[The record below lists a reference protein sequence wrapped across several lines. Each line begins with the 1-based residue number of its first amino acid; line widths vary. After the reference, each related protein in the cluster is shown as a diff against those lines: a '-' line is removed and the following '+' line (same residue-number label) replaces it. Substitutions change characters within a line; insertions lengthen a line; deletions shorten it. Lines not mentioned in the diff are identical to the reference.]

1 MKVRLAPLV
10 VAVALPAIL
19 VPASAGART
28 APCNS
33 PKVRVGNFC
42 VNFKTSNVRG
52 FIQLAYIRVSGRA
65 GRRLAVISAKLNGP
79 FTAPCD
85 GGPAYQ
91 APSLYFYGGL
101 SYNSALVYGSNFS
114 LHQSVS
120 SRGYEKH
127 FTGRFISNTKAV
139 VSWSETTTPSPG
151 RKCKITATNV
161 TV

>member
-52 FIQLAYIRVSGRA
+52 YVQLAYLRVSARA
-65 GRRLAVISAKLNGP
+65 GRKLAVISTKLNGP

-85 GGPAYQ
+85 SGPAYQ
-91 APSLYFYGGL
+91 APSLFFYGGF
-101 SYNSALVYGSNFS
+101 SYNSALMHGSSFS
-114 LHQSVS
+114 LHQRRSDGTFE
-120 SRGYEKH
+120 RH
-127 FTGRFISNTKAV
+127 LTGHFISNTKAV
-139 VSWSETTTPSPG
+139 VSWSETVTPSPG
-151 RKCKITATNV
+151 RKCTVTAKNV